1 MDFMGNTAELHC
13 LINGTHSILDI
24 KKMLDA
30 QSQRKANLE
39 HMVNYIQVLRLAGL
53 VEIKEL
59 K

>member
-1 MDFMGNTAELHC
+1 LREYERAPL
-13 LINGTHSILDI
+13 LINGSHTILEI

-39 HMVNYIQVLRLAGL
+39 HIINYIQVLRLAGL
-53 VEIKEL
+53 VEIEEL